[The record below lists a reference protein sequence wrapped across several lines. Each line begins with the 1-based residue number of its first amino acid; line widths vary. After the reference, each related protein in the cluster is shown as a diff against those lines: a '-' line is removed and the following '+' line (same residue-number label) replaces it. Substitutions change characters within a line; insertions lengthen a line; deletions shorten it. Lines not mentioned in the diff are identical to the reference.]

1 MPVYFPAMSWLV
13 AVCFPGLLMFC
24 TVGLQRLESVLQG
37 ERPTAAEF
45 VSRLEQLARAA
56 RDAAREAARDCT
68 APLPL
73 KSLSS
78 QVARP
83 HSPNRPLIDEPGLPT
98 RLCAQAQPNPHFQ
111 PTGYANPV

>member
-1 MPVYFPAMSWLV
+1 MSWLV

-37 ERPTAAEF
+37 DRPTAAEF

-56 RDAAREAARDCT
+56 RDAALEVARDCT
-68 APLPL
+68 GPLPL
-73 KSLSS
+73 KNLAGQMS
-78 QVARP
+78 RP
-83 HSPNRPLIDEPGLPT
+83 QSTPGPLGDEPGLPT
-98 RLCAQAQPNPHFQ
+98 RLCVQAQPNPHFQ

>member
-1 MPVYFPAMSWLV
+1 MSWLV

-37 ERPTAAEF
+37 DRPSAGEF
-45 VSRLEQLARAA
+45 VARLEQLTRAA

-68 APLPL
+68 GPLPL
-73 KSLSS
+73 KNFSGQMS
-78 QVARP
+78 RP
-83 HSPNRPLIDEPGLPT
+83 QPTHRHFIDEPGLPT
-98 RLCAQAQPNPHFQ
+98 RPNPQFQ

>member
-1 MPVYFPAMSWLV
+1 
-13 AVCFPGLLMFC
+13 MFC

-37 ERPTAAEF
+37 DRPTAAEF
-45 VSRLEQLARAA
+45 VARLEQLARVA

-68 APLPL
+68 GPLPL
-73 KSLSS
+73 KNLTGQMS
-78 QVARP
+78 RP
-83 HSPNRPLIDEPGLPT
+83 PSTERTLLDEPGLPT

>member
-1 MPVYFPAMSWLV
+1 
-13 AVCFPGLLMFC
+13 MFC

-37 ERPTAAEF
+37 DRPSAAEF

-56 RDAAREAARDCT
+56 RHAAREAARDCT
-68 APLPL
+68 GPLPL
-73 KSLSS
+73 KNFSGQMS
-78 QVARP
+78 RP
-83 HSPNRPLIDEPGLPT
+83 QPPHPPFTDEPGLPT

>member
-1 MPVYFPAMSWLV
+1 MSWLV

-37 ERPTAAEF
+37 DRPTAAEF

-56 RDAAREAARDCT
+56 RDAALEVARDCT
-68 APLPL
+68 GPLPL
-73 KSLSS
+73 KNFAGQSS
-78 QVARP
+78 RP
-83 HSPNRPLIDEPGLPT
+83 QSTPSPHADEPGLPT
-98 RLCAQAQPNPHFQ
+98 RLCVQAQPNPHFQ

>member
-1 MPVYFPAMSWLV
+1 
-13 AVCFPGLLMFC
+13 MFC

-37 ERPTAAEF
+37 DRPSAGEF
-45 VSRLEQLARAA
+45 VARLEQLARAA

-68 APLPL
+68 GPLPL
-73 KSLSS
+73 KNFSGQMS
-78 QVARP
+78 RP
-83 HSPNRPLIDEPGLPT
+83 QPRHRPLTDEPGLPT